1 MGPRCIE
8 NKFFPPLF
16 VRAVEGPGSGPEV
29 CRLRTHKGTDRG
41 RKSLAL
47 ALALAREEPAKRTYF
62 TCSETALIELQVGSA
77 ADLFSILSARG
88 REIGVFMA
96 SRAKDQERGHESAG
110 GRFVP
115 IRAMLAQT
123 HMRDM

>member
-1 MGPRCIE
+1 MRDGRRCSCGRGANDE
-8 NKFFPPLF
+8 GFGEH
-16 VRAVEGPGSGPEV
+16 VERVVLPGASGLGPEV

-88 REIGVFMA
+88 REIGVFYGLA
-96 SRAKDQERGHESAG
+96 SKGSRAG
-110 GRFVP
+110 P
-115 IRAMLAQT
+115 
-123 HMRDM
+123 